1 MPDFIV
7 TYDLKYCTSQMIIRE
22 DNFYRYHKSFKICY
36 CIGIHLHR
44 YNFKVLVYDEHFV
57 HKYFTHYQIAIFLS
71 KPMHW
76 IVFAEILMAKSVLKI
91 RPCLKY
97 LWRLKTQFIE
107 EVNYTDN
114 WILDYV
120 CIGAQSRLC
129 LFGNRKKVTKNRI

>member
-1 MPDFIV
+1 MIWNIV
-7 TYDLKYCTSQMIIRE
+7 LFKWLLEKTISTDITSLL
-22 DNFYRYHKSFKICY
+22 RYVLRRHNI
-36 CIGIHLHR
+36 
-44 YNFKVLVYDEHFV
+44 KVSVYDEHFV

-76 IVFAEILMAKSVLKI
+76 ILFAEILMAKSVLKI

>member
-7 TYDLKYCTSQMIIRE
+7 TYDLKYCTFQMIIRE
-22 DNFYRYHKSFKICY
+22 DNFHRYHKFFKILRR
-36 CIGIHLHR
+36 H
-44 YNFKVLVYDEHFV
+44 NFKVSVYDEHFV

-76 IVFAEILMAKSVLKI
+76 ILFAEILMAKSVLKI

-129 LFGNRKKVTKNRI
+129 LFGNPKKVTKNRI